1 MWQEEEES
9 WCGPGYCAELGAS
22 DAQEP
27 FLLDRSSHGSA
38 AIPQGSMS
46 KDERKQNENIL
57 VMRPLYEQYLKN
69 LLTFKRTFFAVHKL

>member
-27 FLLDRSSHGSA
+27 FLLDGSSHGSV

-57 VMRPLYEQYLKN
+57 VMETIL
-69 LLTFKRTFFAVHKL
+69 